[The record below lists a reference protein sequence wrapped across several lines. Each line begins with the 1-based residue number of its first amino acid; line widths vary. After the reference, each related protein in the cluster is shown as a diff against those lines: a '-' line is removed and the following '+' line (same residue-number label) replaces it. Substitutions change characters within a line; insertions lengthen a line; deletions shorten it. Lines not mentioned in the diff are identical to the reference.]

1 MPTLSPSAVRQQI
14 AAGAVDPIYLLQGED
29 EVEKSGLTA
38 EFEELVDEGL
48 RAFNVERVHAGDMTT
63 GDKLVEGVASLVAA
77 VRTLPMMA
85 PRRVVIVLQA
95 EAMLVPKRESEAAGR
110 ALEEFQAL
118 LERPEPLATLVL
130 VAAPIDKRVK
140 MWKQLQKSATI
151 VECGVLEDLAAAQQW
166 VRARVAKDGAEIE
179 PAAARLIAELAGFP
193 PQPRDRGP
201 KGPGGDVARLRGE
214 VERLLLYALGQKKI
228 TVDDARQVVGPAA
241 LQDDWA
247 IANAIEAGQ
256 ASEALRQLALTLD
269 AGAPP
274 EKILGQLGWIVRSKF
289 PQVAPGQVRGAID
302 AVFRTDLDLK
312 RSAGDARLLLERLV
326 VELCAGK
333 RSRMAGRR
341 W

>member
-1 MPTLSPSAVRQQI
+1 MPMLPSSAVRKQI
-14 AAGAVDPIYLLQGED
+14 ASGSVDPVYLLQGED
-29 EVEKSGLTA
+29 DVEKSALAG
-38 EFEELVDEGL
+38 EFEQLVDEGL
-48 RAFNVERVHAGDMTT
+48 RAFNVERIHAGDMTT
-63 GDKLVEGVASLVAA
+63 GDKLVEGVASLVSA

-85 PRRVVIVLQA
+85 PRRIVIVLQA
-95 EAMLVPKRESEAAGR
+95 EAMLMPKRESEAAGR
-110 ALEEFQAL
+110 ALEELQAL
-118 LERPEPLATLVL
+118 LERPEPLATLVF
-130 VAAPIDKRVK
+130 VSAPVDKRVK
-140 MWKQLQKSATI
+140 MWKLLQKTATI

-166 VRARVAKDGAEIE
+166 VRARVAKDGAEID
-179 PAAARLIAELAGFP
+179 PAAARMLAELAGFP
-193 PQPRDRGP
+193 PQPRDKGP
-201 KGPGGDVARLRGE
+201 KGDVARLRGE

-228 TVDDARQVVGPAA
+228 TVEDARQVVGPAA

-274 EKILGQLGWIVRSKF
+274 EKILGQLGFVVRAKF
-289 PQVAPGQVRGAID
+289 PSIAPASVRGAID

-333 RSRMAGRR
+333 RSRLTGRR

>member
-1 MPTLSPSAVRQQI
+1 MPTLSPSAVRKQI
-14 AAGAVDPIYLLQGED
+14 ADGTPAPLYLLQGED
-29 EVEKSGLTA
+29 DIEKSALAA

-48 RAFNVERVHAGDMTT
+48 RAFNVERVHAGEMTT

-85 PRRVVIVLQA
+85 PRRIVIVLQA
-95 EAMLVPKRESEAAGR
+95 EAMLTPKRESEAAGR
-110 ALEEFQAL
+110 ALEELQEL
-118 LERPEPLATLVL
+118 LENPDPLATLIFVS
-130 VAAPIDKRVK
+130 APIDKRVR
-140 MWKQLQKSATI
+140 MWKLLQKQATI
-151 VECGVLEDLAAAQQW
+151 VECGVLEDMAAAQQW
-166 VRARVAKDGAEIE
+166 VRARVAKDGVEID
-179 PAAARLIAELAGFP
+179 PGAARLLAELAGFP
-193 PQPRDRGP
+193 PQARDKGP
-201 KGPGGDVARLRGE
+201 KGDVARLRGE

-228 TVDDARQVVGPAA
+228 TIDDARQVVGPAA

-256 ASEALRQLALTLD
+256 TSEALRQLALTLD

-289 PQVAPGQVRGAID
+289 PQVAPSQVRGGID

-333 RSRMAGRR
+333 RTRMAGRR